1 MNNEHTQSNTVD
13 RRGIALMLVMIAV
26 LVVGGMS
33 VAYFGSR
40 DNSIAISKNVSS
52 ASRAR
57 IAAESGLDLAIAILE
72 TNADWRNNHVN
83 GIILSDYQLAG
94 SNITIT
100 VLDNETSL
108 PPTASTL
115 EVDIK
120 IASTVDGKTQITQ
133 ATATII
139 PNEDEFDVDYSEYA
153 VFAQNHISISD
164 AASIQNWS
172 ASPSYS
178 NTPLQVGTLSTQPMA
193 VQFNTLRSTSN
204 VELHSYEYA
213 SSMLSTTAV
222 LREQFKDE
230 LPFYDPPAP
239 PSSGQKLS
247 LDKKDARNDDDDTFG
262 SRHNRTSKFNQRS
275 SSRFNSAT
283 VIDAGTYSVEALS
296 LQHSNTIIIKGEVIL
311 HVEDNLSL
319 QNATIILSEEAS
331 LTLHVGGRVNITS
344 SYIGNKNQSIN
355 SWMDPSRVTIYGHGS
370 NTWKITGTSILK
382 AELYAPDCEIQLRGA
397 STICG
402 RIAGEEVQVNG
413 TARVL
418 YDQSLD
424 HGGFA
429 EADGM
434 LYNEHGEVRD
444 ELRQISQLN
453 PALLQNIADALY
465 AYDEGHAVDSAAYAF
480 GNHSFDNDWQDRPT
494 ERPHAVYYEILSH
507 GTDTRKWEQHAR
519 AARTAQTCGS
529 NTNSAPSN
537 DTQNEHYNYLFDWND
552 LDWEDM
558 DGSLYNDYS
567 MVVDQ

>member
-72 TNADWRNNHVN
+72 SNADWRNNHVN
-83 GIILSDYQLAG
+83 GVILSDYPLAG

-115 EVDIK
+115 EVDIT

-133 ATATII
+133 ATATIT

-178 NTPLQVGTLSTQPMA
+178 NAPLQVGTLSTQPMA
-193 VQFNTLRSTSN
+193 VQFNTIRSTSN
-204 VELHSYEYA
+204 VELHAYEYA
-213 SSMLSTTAV
+213 SSMLSTSAV

-247 LDKKDARNDDDDTFG
+247 LD
-262 SRHNRTSKFNQRS
+262 NRTSNINQRS

-283 VIDAGTYSVEALS
+283 VMDAGTYSVEALS
-296 LQHSNTIIIKGEVIL
+296 LQQSNTIIIKGEVTL

-344 SYIGNKNQSIN
+344 SYIGNENKSIN

-429 EADGM
+429 EAEGM
-434 LYNEHGEVRD
+434 LYNEHGKVRD

-453 PALLQNIADALY
+453 PELLQNIADALY
-465 AYDEGHAVDSAAYAF
+465 ALDSPACAF
-480 GNHSFDNDWQDRPT
+480 GNPSFDNDWQDRPT

-507 GTDTRKWEQHAR
+507 GADPRTWEQLAR
-519 AARTAQTCGS
+519 VARTEQTGGS
-529 NTNSAPSN
+529 NTNSDPRN
-537 DTQNEHYNYLFDWND
+537 DTQNVQYNHMFDWND
-552 LDWEDM
+552 LDLEDM
-558 DGSLYNDYS
+558 HGSLYNDDS
-567 MVVDQ
+567 MEVDQ